1 MDVAHFFSI
10 PFASELSFQM
20 HDIGVRFSMHAFNF
34 KQKSVIDSWG
44 STRVPGHCRRRE
56 ERTRL
61 RRLQGNH
68 DESPN
73 PMCAPARS
81 ITRGVHH
88 SEPPFSFLPARG
100 PLVPRLTFE
109 ITDLFSRSFV
119 FSLLITFFF
128 LSISY

>member
-1 MDVAHFFSI
+1 MIHMDMYPGTVAV
-10 PFASELSFQM
+10 E
-20 HDIGVRFSMHAFNF
+20 R
-34 KQKSVIDSWG
+34 K
-44 STRVPGHCRRRE
+44 
-56 ERTRL
+56 RTRL
-61 RRLQGNH
+61 RRLQGNR

-109 ITDLFSRSFV
+109 ITNLFVSFHFFRLFLLQLTVRKSKAV
-119 FSLLITFFF
+119 FKIDKKKIYLNG
-128 LSISY
+128 ISSVDGADDRQLGYFVATVFNH